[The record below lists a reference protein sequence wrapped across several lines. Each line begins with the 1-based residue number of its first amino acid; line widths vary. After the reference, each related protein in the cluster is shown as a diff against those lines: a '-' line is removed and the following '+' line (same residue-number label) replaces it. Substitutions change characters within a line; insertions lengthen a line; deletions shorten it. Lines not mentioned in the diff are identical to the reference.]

1 MQMHTKRTGRAE
13 TRSISIAAPPAAV
26 LAVVADPR
34 RLPEWAPAFARG
46 VQPDGDDW
54 LVDTGEGR
62 ARITVRVSPEH
73 GTVDLLRATDP
84 TRGAFSRVVHNGD
97 GSEYLFTL
105 VFADGATEAAVS
117 RQMATVETELEAV
130 RALCEA
136 ETTSGR
142 AA

>member
-1 MQMHTKRTGRAE
+1 MLTTKTSRAE

-26 LAVVADPR
+26 LALVADPR

-54 LVDTGEGR
+54 LIDTGEAQ

-73 GTVDLLRATDP
+73 GTVDLLSATDP
-84 TRGAFSRVVHNGD
+84 TRGAFSRVVHNHD

-105 VFADGATEAAVS
+105 FFPDGTPETAIS
-117 RQMATVETELEAV
+117 RQMATVEDELQAV
-130 RALCEA
+130 RALTEEA
-136 ETTSGR
+136 
-142 AA
+142 AARGIA

>member
-1 MQMHTKRTGRAE
+1 MQMLTTKTDRAE
-13 TRSISIAAPPAAV
+13 TRSVSIAAPPAAV
-26 LAVVADPR
+26 LALVADPQ

-46 VQPDGDDW
+46 VQPDGDEW
-54 LVDTGEGR
+54 LIDTREGQ

-84 TRGAFSRVVHNGD
+84 TRGAFSRVVPNRD

-105 VFADGATEAAVS
+105 VFPDGTAETAIAQ
-117 RQMATVETELEAV
+117 QMATVEDELEAV

-136 ETTSGR
+136 EARRT
-142 AA
+142 A

>member
-1 MQMHTKRTGRAE
+1 MHTNTTNRAE
-13 TRSISIAAPPAAV
+13 TRTISIAAPAATV
-26 LAVVADPR
+26 LALVADPR

-54 LVDTGEGR
+54 LIDTGDGQV
-62 ARITVRVSPEH
+62 RITVRVSPEH

-84 TRGAFSRVVHNGD
+84 ARGAFTRVLPNHD

-105 VFADGATEAAVS
+105 FFPDGTGDAAVA
-117 RQMATVETELEAV
+117 RQMATVEDELEAV

-136 ETTSGR
+136 ETGRTS
-142 AA
+142 

>member
-1 MQMHTKRTGRAE
+1 MRTNATTGRAE

-34 RLPEWAPAFARG
+34 RLPEWAPAFARS

-54 LVDTGEGR
+54 LIDTGEGP

-84 TRGAFSRVVHNGD
+84 ARGAFSRVVHNHG

-105 VFADGATEAAVS
+105 LFPHGTAETAIS
-117 RQMATVETELEAV
+117 RQMATVEEELEAV

-136 ETTSGR
+136 EPRRTS
-142 AA
+142 

>member
-1 MQMHTKRTGRAE
+1 MQMHMIATDHAE
-13 TRSISIAAPPAAV
+13 TRTISIAAPPAVV

-46 VQPDGDDW
+46 VQPDGEGW
-54 LVDTGEGR
+54 LIDTGEGR

-84 TRGAFSRVVHNGD
+84 TRGAFSRVVHNRD

-105 VFADGATEAAVS
+105 VFPDGTTEAAMS
-117 RQMATVETELEAV
+117 RQMTTVESELEAL

-136 ETTSGR
+136 ETEAGCAS
-142 AA
+142 

>member
-1 MQMHTKRTGRAE
+1 MHTNSTDRAE

-26 LAVVADPR
+26 LALVADPQ

-54 LVDTGEGR
+54 LIDTAEGQ

-84 TRGAFSRVVHNGD
+84 TRGAFSRVVHNHD

-105 VFADGATEAAVS
+105 FFPAGTAESAIA
-117 RQMATVETELEAV
+117 RQMATVEDELEAV

-136 ETTSGR
+136 EAGRTS
-142 AA
+142 

>member
-1 MQMHTKRTGRAE
+1 MRMPIIRLDRAE
-13 TRSISIAAPPAAV
+13 TRSISIAAPPSAV
-26 LAVVADPR
+26 LALVGDPR

-54 LVDTGEGR
+54 VIDTGDGQ

-73 GTVDLLRATDP
+73 GTVDLLRAADP
-84 TRGAFSRVVHNGD
+84 TRGAFSRVVHNHE

-105 VFADGATEAAVS
+105 FFPDGTPESAIS
-117 RQMATVETELEAV
+117 RQMATVEEELAAV

-136 ETTSGR
+136 AEPGR
-142 AA
+142 SA

>member
-1 MQMHTKRTGRAE
+1 MHTNITGRAE

-34 RLPEWAPAFARG
+34 RLPDWAPAFARG

-54 LVDTGEGR
+54 LIDTGDGR
-62 ARITVRVSPEH
+62 TRLTVRASPEH

-84 TRGAFSRVVHNGD
+84 TRGAYSRVVHNHD

-105 VFADGATEAAVS
+105 VFPDGTAETAIS
-117 RQMATVETELEAV
+117 RQMATVEDELEAV
-130 RALCEA
+130 RSLCEA
-136 ETTSGR
+136 EAGR
-142 AA
+142 AS

>member
-1 MQMHTKRTGRAE
+1 MQMLTTKTDRAE
-13 TRSISIAAPPAAV
+13 TRSVSIAAPPAAV
-26 LAVVADPR
+26 LALVADPQ

-46 VQPDGDDW
+46 AQPDGDEW
-54 LVDTGEGR
+54 LIDTREGQ

-84 TRGAFSRVVHNGD
+84 TRGAFSRVVPNHD

-105 VFADGATEAAVS
+105 VFPDGTTETAIAQ
-117 RQMATVETELEAV
+117 QMATVEDELEAV

-136 ETTSGR
+136 EAGRTS
-142 AA
+142 

>member
-1 MQMHTKRTGRAE
+1 MQMHTIETGRAE

-26 LAVVADPR
+26 LALVADPQ

-54 LVDTGEGR
+54 LIDTGEGQ
-62 ARITVRVSPEH
+62 ARITVRISPEH
-73 GTVDLLRATDP
+73 GTVDLLRATDL
-84 TRGAFSRVVHNGD
+84 TRGAFSRVVHNHD

-105 VFADGATEAAVS
+105 FFPDGTTETAIAQ
-117 RQMATVETELEAV
+117 QMATVEDELEAV

-136 ETTSGR
+136 AAGRTS
-142 AA
+142 